1 MIDPFSLHFCIATLF
16 MAILGLAFVTD
27 LHSFRI
33 PNRFCIALVLLYPAH
48 LMTSAAAVD
57 WPGSLLV
64 AGLIFVVGLLPF
76 SGGVDGRR
84 RRRALMAATA
94 LWLGPQGVLP
104 FLAVTSL
111 VGGLVAIV
119 MLTRIRFCV
128 ARAAEVV
135 GLSEVGEALLGRGH
149 PLWRRGGT
157 GRVDHWRTLSAGG
170 GRHPVNGRRGQ

>member
-1 MIDPFSLHFCIATLF
+1 MIDPFSLHFCIAALF
-16 MAILGLAFVTD
+16 MAILGVALVTD
-27 LHSFRI
+27 LNSFRI

-76 SGGVDGRR
+76 SAGWMGGGDVK
-84 RRRALMAATA
+84 LMAATA
-94 LWLGPQGVLP
+94 LWLGPSAVLP

-111 VGGLVAIV
+111 VGGLVAVV
-119 MLTRIRFCV
+119 MLTRLRFCV

-135 GLSEVGEALLGRGH
+135 GLSEVGEALLGRAIPYGVAVA
-149 PLWRRGGT
+149 LGGWII
-157 GRVDHWRTLSAGG
+157 GGPYLLAAGG
-170 GRHPVNGRRGQ
+170 IR